1 MTARP
6 AALALTDDL
15 PERRLDAGQRLFEQ
29 HDADHSIVAVLVDGS
44 LRVEID
50 GGRLP
55 RHHHPGLLRR

>member
-15 PERRLDAGQRLFEQ
+15 PERRLDAGQQLFEQ
-29 HDADHSIVAVLVDGS
+29 HDADHSIVAVLVDGA

-50 GGRLP
+50 GSRLP
-55 RHHHPGLLRR
+55 RHHHPGLVRR